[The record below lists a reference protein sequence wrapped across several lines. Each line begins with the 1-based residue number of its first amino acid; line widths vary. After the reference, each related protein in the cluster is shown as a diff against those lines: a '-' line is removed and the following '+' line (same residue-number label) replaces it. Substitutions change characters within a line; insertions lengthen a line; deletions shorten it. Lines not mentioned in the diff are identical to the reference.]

1 MRKLQKCNCEERRH
15 QYVEEPKWA
24 VISSR
29 AIDFGNCVPAFHLFF
44 DSLLCECDEFCPD
57 HHFNNYT
64 CFTAKGYCFAKL
76 HFDEI
81 NKTVVRTHGC
91 TADTHDGGIFQ
102 CRHKKHEKPTEMMC
116 CKDGDYCNSRLQ
128 PPKPFTPAKLPNAI
142 TVNQPPSKYHTPH
155 GIALVISITVC
166 VMLLIIL
173 VTYLYFRHRQNH
185 MKRRYDTE
193 RQIII
198 QHGTRPVGSLRELL
212 DESEATGTGSGV
224 PLLIQRT
231 IARQITF
238 QTCIGKG
245 RFGEVWK
252 GRWRGEEVA
261 VKIFAPS
268 EEAFWYRE
276 AEFYQTVLLRHDH
289 VLGFIAADT
298 RTIGT
303 ESKLLLITEYHKY
316 GSLYD
321 FLQNFTYDYRI
332 LLRLAYTTVSGLSY
346 LHREIYGMKGKPA
359 IAHRDI
365 KSRNIL
371 VKSNFTCAL
380 GDLGLAVR
388 LNPETKELDIGKSTR
403 QPTVRYAA
411 PEILESTMDET
422 HFDAYRVADMYS
434 FGLVLWEMARRCQT
448 QDTVDQYKPPFF
460 EWASDNPT
468 FEEMKKIVIVDRQR
482 PEVPERW
489 ATDQHL
495 RLATKLMCECWSH
508 SPAARLTAARVK
520 KTLQAFVADEE
531 SESSYS

>member
-1 MRKLQKCNCEERRH
+1 MEAYKENTRDKLLNLLY
-15 QYVEEPKWA
+15 YVHLWGLIYMA
-24 VISSR
+24 L
-29 AIDFGNCVPAFHLFF
+29 VPEAS
-44 DSLLCECDEFCPD
+44 SLLCKCDAFCPD
-57 HHFNNYT
+57 NHLNNYT
-64 CFTAKGYCFAKL
+64 CSTTLGYCFAKL
-76 HFDEI
+76 HYDEK
-81 NKTVVRTHGC
+81 NKTLAQTHGC

-116 CKDGDYCNSRLQ
+116 CRDSNYCNSHL
-128 PPKPFTPAKLPNAI
+128 KPTMKPSTKSKLPK
-142 TVNQPPSKYHTPH
+142 TVTTNHSTSKYHTPH
-155 GIALVISITVC
+155 GIALVVSITIC

-173 VTYLYFRHRQNH
+173 ITYLYFRHRQNR

-198 QHGTRPVGSLRELL
+198 QHGTKPVGSLRELL
-212 DESEATGTGSGV
+212 DESEMTGTGSGV

-252 GRWRGEEVA
+252 GKWRGEEVA
-261 VKIFAPS
+261 VKIFSPT
-268 EEAFWYRE
+268 EEASWYRE

-289 VLGFIAADT
+289 VLGFIAADI

-316 GSLYD
+316 GSLFD

-346 LHREIYGMKGKPA
+346 LHREIYGMKGKPP

-388 LNPETKELDIGKSTR
+388 MNTDTKEIDIVETAR
-403 QPTVRYAA
+403 LPTSRYAA
-411 PEILESTMDET
+411 PEVLDNTLDET
-422 HFDAYRVADMYS
+422 HFDSFRVADMYS

-448 QDTVDQYKPPFF
+448 QDLVDDYQAPFF
-460 EWASDNPT
+460 EWTNEEPT
-468 FEEMKKIVIVDRQR
+468 VDEMKEVVIVDRHR
-482 PEVPERW
+482 PPIPERW
-489 ATDQHL
+489 STDQHL
-495 RLATKLMCECWSH
+495 RLASKLMCECWSH

-520 KTLQAFVADEE
+520 KTLQAFVTDEE